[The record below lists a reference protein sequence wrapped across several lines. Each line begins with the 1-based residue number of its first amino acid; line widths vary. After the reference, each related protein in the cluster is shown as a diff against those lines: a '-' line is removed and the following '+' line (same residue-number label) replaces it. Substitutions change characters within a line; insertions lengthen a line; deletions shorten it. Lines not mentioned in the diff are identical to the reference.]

1 MSSATAKPRF
11 SEAMWF
17 HAGEQESPAAQ
28 ESDTQY
34 DDDGSVSADELA
46 RFNLRTGSTEPLT
59 AIRDQPRRMSIP
71 ERELLVKPPRTML
84 WIALATIA
92 ILAIGVI
99 AALTT

>member
-17 HAGEQESPAAQ
+17 HAGEQEVPAAQ
-28 ESDTQY
+28 VSDTQY

-46 RFNLRTGSTEPLT
+46 RFSLRTGRTAPLP
-59 AIRDQPRRMSIP
+59 AIRDEPRRMSIP
-71 ERELLVKPPRTML
+71 ERELLVRPARTPM
-84 WIALATIA
+84 WIALAAAA

-99 AALTT
+99 AAIAT